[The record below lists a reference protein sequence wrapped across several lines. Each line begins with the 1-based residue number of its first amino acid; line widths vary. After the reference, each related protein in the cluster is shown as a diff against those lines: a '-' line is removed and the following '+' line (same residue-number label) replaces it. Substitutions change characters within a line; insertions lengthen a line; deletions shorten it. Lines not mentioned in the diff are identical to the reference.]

1 MPTVSNDTW
10 LALHTAFRCGYLPI
24 AELSRQFKV
33 HEKTI
38 QARARDESWTRD
50 LAPVVREHLTAIL
63 SASLVPETPRAS
75 LKGQAKQDRLAVE
88 LAAETQAAMIRE
100 HRRDLAT
107 LRLQA
112 YQFFLEMQEA
122 DHEGKPLLPAKVRAY
137 MYHET
142 AFALSKVIPL
152 ERQAVGLDKDTQRS
166 PGTPVNIV
174 IQMDGRS
181 APVPVGPQAAAVFEI
196 QADDQGVAVIPA
208 PAPRKTKTA
217 ITSKRGR
224 GRPRKAP
231 RAEGGAG

>member
-1 MPTVSNDTW
+1 
-10 LALHTAFRCGYLPI
+10 
-24 AELSRQFKV
+24 
-33 HEKTI
+33 
-38 QARARDESWTRD
+38 
-50 LAPVVREHLTAIL
+50 
-63 SASLVPETPRAS
+63 
-75 LKGQAKQDRLAVE
+75 VE

-181 APVPVGPQAAAVFEI
+181 APVPVGPQAAVFEI
-196 QADDQGVAVIPA
+196 QADQQGQSVAVIPA
-208 PAPRKTKTA
+208 PAARKTA
-217 ITSKRGR
+217 VTSKRGR